1 MPRKITTLLALLT
14 LAGTG
19 ATELTACGDKFLVGL
34 GGGGGPRWVGAVHPT
49 RILVYWGS
57 DPEESPEESPEE
69 NPEEDPDASSE
80 ADFQS
85 AMEYEGH
92 SVSIVKDTDSLYRQA
107 ASGDFEVI
115 MMEVGVAREE
125 RSRLE
130 AVTPDSA
137 ILPVLNF
144 PTRKE
149 FSAAKKEFGHA
160 VRSPATMD
168 DILRHIEKARPAK
181 S

>member
-1 MPRKITTLLALLT
+1 MPRKITAVLALLT
-14 LAGTG
+14 LAGAG
-19 ATELTACGDKFLVGL
+19 ATELRACGDKFLVGL
-34 GGGGGPRWVGAVHPT
+34 GGGGPRWVGAVHPT

-57 DPEESPEESPEE
+57 DPEE
-69 NPEEDPDASSE
+69 DPDGSSE

-85 AMEYEGH
+85 ALEYEGH
-92 SVSIVKDTDSLYRQA
+92 SVAIVKDTDSLYRQA

-160 VRSPATMD
+160 VRSPATTD